1 MSRFRPVPR
10 KKWEK
15 FLRYLGCEKAR
26 QKSSHIFYR
35 KEGLKRPIVFQA
47 DKEIAPHIIKSNLET
62 LGIGFSDFL
71 KMPEKI

>member
-15 FLRYLGCEKAR
+15 FLRHVGCEKTR

-47 DKEIAPHIIKSNLET
+47 DKEIAPHIIKTNLET
-62 LGIGFSDFL
+62 LDISFSNFL
-71 KMPEKI
+71 KMLEEI